1 MASMTGII
9 LLDIN
14 LCIPIDYRNI
24 INVLL
29 FGLYDIRPRM
39 LGFGPSFAVQYL
51 PHLCLIFVEF
61 EYNA

>member
-14 LCIPIDYRNI
+14 PCIPIDYRNI

-29 FGLYDIRPRM
+29 FGLYDLRPRM
-39 LGFGPSFAVQYL
+39 LGFGPSFLRELSYSISHTYA
-51 PHLCLIFVEF
+51 
-61 EYNA
+61 